1 MRLYEM
7 APYMMVLQ
15 TAQQKTMSNILLR
28 GSTVK
33 FSYATAGTT
42 SSMVDTIVVDVEHDA
57 AAVNDGAVDDDG
69 GGGALHDGS
78 LDDATLH
85 YAALDDAALFIR
97 C

>member
-1 MRLYEM
+1 
-7 APYMMVLQ
+7 MMVLQ

-57 AAVNDGAVDDDG
+57 AAVNDDG
-69 GGGALHDGS
+69 GGGASHDGS

>member
-1 MRLYEM
+1 M

-15 TAQQKTMSNILLR
+15 TPQQKTMSKLLLR

-33 FSYATAGTT
+33 FAYATAATI
-42 SSMVDTIVVDVEHDA
+42 SSMVDTIVFDVEHDA
-57 AAVNDGAVDDDG
+57 AAVNAGAIDDDG

-78 LDDATLH
+78 LDNATLH

>member
-1 MRLYEM
+1 
-7 APYMMVLQ
+7 MMVLQ
-15 TAQQKTMSNILLR
+15 TPQQKTMSKILLR

-33 FSYATAGTT
+33 FAYATAATI
-42 SSMVDTIVVDVEHDA
+42 SSMVDTIVFDVEHDA
-57 AAVNDGAVDDDG
+57 AAVNDGAVDDD
-69 GGGALHDGS
+69 GGALHDGS